1 MLFQGVDHFSYL
13 FQILKNILGDFP
25 EITTTVLSNLNVQTL
40 DQLTDIL
47 VYALMTS
54 ESSRQIEQTLFLE
67 SGTVNKV
74 LEKLCNIIAE
84 KKHAFIHW
92 PNDSEIEQNI
102 RLFDS
107 YQEYG
112 YYEFYNV
119 FGAIGTMDIEVKPA
133 LKNYLSVNET
143 NQTNTPIKWQCSC
156 DTGGILQS
164 SFVLVPRKEN
174 ETKNSFVF
182 EVNPIRTKIE
192 SMNSE
197 EVYLVADE
205 TLTIFPYLLTP
216 HEKIIIRADE
226 HNIALESKRKII
238 DNVFDKI
245 QNRFLVLQSIELRSA
260 KSICNLI
267 ETVGILHNFFM
278 VHNDNLYINE

>member
-1 MLFQGVDHFSYL
+1 M
-13 FQILKNILGDFP
+13 GDFP
-25 EITTTVLSNLNVQTL
+25 EITPTLFIDLNVVSI
-40 DQLTDIL
+40 DQLTNIL
-47 VYALMTS
+47 IYALMTS
-54 ESSRQIEQTLFLE
+54 EQSGQTEETLFLE
-67 SGTVNKV
+67 PGTVNKV
-74 LEKLCNIIAE
+74 LETLCNIIAE

-92 PNDSEIEQNI
+92 PNKREIQQNV
-102 RLFDS
+102 RLFES

-119 FGAIGTMDIEVKPA
+119 FGAIGTIDVQVKPA
-133 LKNYLSVNET
+133 LKKYLSVIET

-164 SFVLVPRKEN
+164 SFVLVPKKEN

-182 EVNPIRTKIE
+182 EGNPIKTKLE
-192 SMNSE
+192 AMKSD

-226 HNIALESKRKII
+226 HNVALESKRKII

-245 QNRFLVLQSIELRSA
+245 RSRFSILQRIELRSA